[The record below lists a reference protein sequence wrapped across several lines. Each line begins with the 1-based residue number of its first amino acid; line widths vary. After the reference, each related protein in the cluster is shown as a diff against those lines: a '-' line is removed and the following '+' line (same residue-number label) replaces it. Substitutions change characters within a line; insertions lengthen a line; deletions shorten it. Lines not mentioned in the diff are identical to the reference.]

1 MDYITVREAA
11 NKWSLS
17 ERRLQSMCNDG
28 LINGVKKF
36 GRSWAIPSDAERP
49 EDHRVKSGKYV
60 KEK

>member
-49 EDHRVKSGKYV
+49 EDHRVKTGKYV
-60 KEK
+60 K